1 MTFKRGVR
9 LNPGQVRDLRGQG
22 GSGRRFG
29 LPGGFRMPGGSGS
42 SGGNGGGGMAIPAGG
57 GLGLVVLIVIVLV
70 VLFIANGG
78 LGSQPTTPAQ
88 SGTPIGEDGLQVGGD
103 TLTQECQTGEDA
115 NERMDCR
122 IVGFVNSIQAY
133 WAAELPQQ
141 GTSYTE
147 ARTTLFDGSVN
158 TGCGQATSDVGPF
171 YCPADRNVYIDLD
184 FFSILTT
191 QYGASAGPLA
201 QGYVVAHEYG
211 HHIQNL
217 TGVLARAQDGDTGPQ
232 SNAVRVEL
240 QADCY
245 AGVWAA
251 NAVDTEYIEPLTQSE
266 IQVALDAA
274 SAVGDD
280 RIQSKAQGQVTPET
294 WTHGSSAQRQH
305 WFGVGY
311 RGADPTDCDTFSG
324 TV

>member
-1 MTFKRGVR
+1 MTFRRGAR
-9 LNPGQVRDLRGQG
+9 LDPGQVEDQRGQG

-29 LPGGFRMPGGSGS
+29 LPGGLGLPGGGGGGS
-42 SGGNGGGGMAIPAGG
+42 GNGGGGMAIPTGG
-57 GLGLVVLIVIVLV
+57 GIGLIVIIVIVLV

-78 LGSQPTTPAQ
+78 LGSTSPAQ
-88 SGTPIGEDGLQVGGD
+88 SSVEDSTQQGGGD
-103 TLTQECQTGEDA
+103 TLVRECVTGEDA
-115 NERMDCR
+115 NERLDCR
-122 IVGFVNSIQAY
+122 IVGFVNSIQTY
-133 WAAELPQQ
+133 WTAELPQQ
-141 GTSYTE
+141 GVSYQQSKTV
-147 ARTTLFDGSVN
+147 LFDGSVD

-171 YCPADRNVYIDLD
+171 YCPADMRVYLDLGFYD
-184 FFSILTT
+184 LLTT
-191 QYGASAGPLA
+191 QFGASAGPLA
-201 QGYVVAHEYG
+201 QAYVVAHEYG

-217 TGVLARAQDGDTGPQ
+217 TGVLSRAQDGDTGPQ

-251 NAVDTEYIEPLTQSE
+251 NAVDTGYIEPLTQSE

-294 WTHGSSAQRQH
+294 WTHGSSAQRQQ

-311 RGADPTDCDTFSG
+311 RGAEPADCDTFSG
-324 TV
+324 AV